1 MPVYKT
7 NALVLRRISLGET
20 DKILTLFSREY
31 GKFSAIAKGA
41 RRTTSRLAGGTEPLL
56 FVRLLLAEGMN
67 LDVVTQVEVRDS
79 FQTLKG
85 DFGLYLRAT
94 YACELLD
101 KLTAE
106 RDPSSAAFDV
116 LLSALYV
123 LQRAADPDAALH
135 AYELQLMGLI
145 GYEPRLDACVRC
157 ERTWGEGVLPSG
169 YSAPRGGALC
179 GDCNTSVKEETLPIS
194 GETVLALARLAS
206 LDDARALAQ
215 TQLTS
220 EVRDQMNRVLRAHL
234 RYRLERDVRSTAFL
248 DAFRIGAMD
257 ELSDAPLPPVSV

>member
-1 MPVYKT
+1 MPAYKT

-56 FVRLLLAEGMN
+56 FVRMLLGEGMN
-67 LDVVTQVEVRDS
+67 LDVVTQVEVRES
-79 FQTLKG
+79 FQTLKS

-106 RDPSSAAFDV
+106 RDPSSAAFDA
-116 LLSALYV
+116 LLSALYI

-157 ERTWGEGVLPSG
+157 ERTWGEGVLPVG

-179 GDCNTSVKEETLPIS
+179 ADCNSAVKEETLPVS
-194 GETVLALARLAS
+194 GETILAMARLAA
-206 LDDARALAQ
+206 LDDARVLAQ
-215 TQLTS
+215 MQLTDA
-220 EVRDQMNRVLRAHL
+220 VRDQMNRVLRVHL

-257 ELSDAPLPPVSV
+257 EISDVAVPV